1 MKQAITLINQID
13 NMDDLN
19 TIIGALK
26 LKQQSLRAQL
36 AAEARIKF
44 SVGQTVNVITR
55 KKGVLTGT
63 IKKINRTNCVVNI
76 KSSLYNVPMSIM
88 EIA

>member
-26 LKQQSLRAQL
+26 LKQRSLRAQL

-76 KSSLYNVPMSIM
+76 KSSLFNVPMSIM

>member
-63 IKKINRTNCVVNI
+63 IKKINRTNCIVNI

-88 EIA
+88 EVA

>member
-88 EIA
+88 EVA

>member
-26 LKQQSLRAQL
+26 LKQQSLRAEL

>member
-63 IKKINRTNCVVNI
+63 IKKINRTNCIVNI